1 MTSKTRRDFF
11 TTQLIALPPAL
22 SVGKYHLKI
31 RVRDE
36 HSGAEAEDSVPFQMV
51 ADAKLAATIGKR
63 SNR

>member
-1 MTSKTRRDFF
+1 MDVTSKTRRDFF

-36 HSGAEAEDSVPFQMV
+36 NSGAEAEDSLPFEMV
-51 ADAKLAATIGKR
+51 ADSKLAARVGD
-63 SNR
+63 